1 MKDILE
7 EIVAHKRVE
16 VDLQKEVLPPRRLHA
31 LVEEVMQSGHQPIGM
46 SRALKDDAHGI
57 IAEFKRKSPSKG
69 WIKEEGRASIIPP
82 AYAKNGAA
90 ALSILTDN
98 RYFGG
103 SLEYVKQARPLV
115 DKPILRKDFVVD
127 EYQLFEARLAGADA
141 VLLIAADLRL
151 QEARTLAS
159 MAHEL
164 GLEVLMELHSEGEL
178 DYAALD
184 VDMVGVNNRDLG
196 TFHTDVHNSFRL
208 SACLPQDKVLVSES
222 GLGDPATVK
231 LLRQAGFRGFLMGE
245 HFMKAD
251 DPGLELARFLEHID
265 QASQ

>member
-7 EIVAHKRVE
+7 EIVAHKREE
-16 VDLQKEVLPPRRLHA
+16 VRLQKELLPPRKLHA
-31 LVEEVMQSGHQPIGM
+31 MVEAAMEGGHMPLSMSQSLA
-46 SRALKDDAHGI
+46 SDAHGI

-69 WIKEEGRASIIPP
+69 WIKEEGQADVIPP
-82 AYAKNGAA
+82 SYARNGAA

-103 SLEYVKQARPLV
+103 SLEFVKKARPLV
-115 DKPILRKDFVVD
+115 ERPILRKDFVVD
-127 EYQLFEARLAGADA
+127 EYQIFEARLAGADA
-141 VLLIAADLRL
+141 VLLIAADLPL
-151 QEARTLAS
+151 QEARSMAS
-159 MAHEL
+159 IAHEL

-178 DYAALD
+178 DYAGLD

-196 TFHTDVHNSFRL
+196 TFHTDVEHSFRM
-208 SACLPQDKVLVSES
+208 SASLPQDRLLVSES
-222 GLGDPATVK
+222 GLGKPDTIR

-251 DPGLELARFLEHID
+251 DPGMELASFIAAID
-265 QASQ
+265 DVK

>member
-7 EIVAHKRVE
+7 EIVAHKREE
-16 VDLQKEVLPPRRLHA
+16 VRRQKELLPARRLHA
-31 LVEEVMQSGHQPIGM
+31 MVEEAIESSPAPLNM
-46 SRALKDDAHGI
+46 SRSLDEDQYGI

-69 WIKEEGRASIIPP
+69 WIKEDGQPDVILP
-82 AYAKNGAA
+82 AYARNGAA
-90 ALSILTDN
+90 ALSILTDSQ
-98 RYFGG
+98 YFGG
-103 SLEYVKQARPLV
+103 SLDFLKKARPLV

-141 VLLIAADLRL
+141 VLLIAADLKL
-151 QEARTLAS
+151 QEARALAS

-164 GLEVLMELHSEGEL
+164 GLEVLMELHSEDEL
-178 DYAALD
+178 DYASLD

-196 TFHTDVHNSFRL
+196 TFHTDVQNSFRL
-208 SACLPQDKVLVSES
+208 SASLPQDRVLVSES
-222 GLGDPATVK
+222 GLGNPQTVM

-251 DPGLELARFLEHID
+251 DPGMELARFISGIGNPL
-265 QASQ
+265 